1 MGVRNTCGCTVIYEE
16 ERKTIIYSGKE
27 VETCNIK
34 IQNKK
39 TLYNDDKSH
48 FIPTTAARTSPGVA
62 WRGSAANLHL
72 WNSKSKQGKGGG
84 GLRRRF
90 LPGTS
95 RQVTV
100 QKVANKVRALAGH
113 ASPSPPVGRSTLV
126 RPHVRPC
133 LLGSLLLLLLS
144 AYFFPFCF
152 DQGRRCGTVV
162 LGRSPIG

>member
-16 ERKTIIYSGKE
+16 KREK
-27 VETCNIK
+27 
-34 IQNKK
+34 Q
-39 TLYNDDKSH
+39 LY
-48 FIPTTAARTSPGVA
+48 IRAR
-62 WRGSAANLHL
+62 
-72 WNSKSKQGKGGG
+72 KSKHATLRYKIRKHYITMTNPISSLQPLPARVPALPDEVPLPTSTFGILRVNSGRGG

-133 LLGSLLLLLLS
+133 LPGSLLLLLLS

-162 LGRSPIG
+162 FGRSPIG